1 MEYTKTEIEDAY
13 DRYGIEI
20 EDAYDKYGITV
31 KNGFA
36 ATASEST
43 KSYHVSVRGW
53 NYERRIIE
61 RDGLISFQVT
71 VHGPSCQ
78 GCYGRRVFFVQ
89 ALLAV
94 KKVQCFWTREPDD
107 GSLYVTV
114 GPAPPHMTTQMY
126 LAELGLFVSPHSTDL
141 QGSDNVPKQVHS
153 KKRRTKACRPKRRHT
168 VQ

>member
-1 MEYTKTEIEDAY
+1 MEYTETEIEDVYDRYGIAY
-13 DRYGIEI
+13 DRYGITI
-20 EDAYDKYGITV
+20 

-36 ATASEST
+36 ATAGEST

-61 RDGLISFQVT
+61 RDGLISLQVT

-107 GSLYVTV
+107 DSLYSLYVTV

-126 LAELGLFVSPHSTDL
+126 LS
-141 QGSDNVPKQVHS
+141 
-153 KKRRTKACRPKRRHT
+153 
-168 VQ
+168 